1 LFCRRRQPSSSPPPL
16 GRDLRSPTSVASI
29 AARKKDFSVYEEE
42 LDVTSRINKYLSD
55 NAFRDIALGQSY
67 FALLGLPDEAPPICA
82 A

>member
-1 LFCRRRQPSSSPPPL
+1 M
-16 GRDLRSPTSVASI
+16 
-29 AARKKDFSVYEEE
+29 RKWLVLSATTALVYEEE

-67 FALLGLPDEAPPICA
+67 FALLGLPDQAPPICA